1 MGRNWSRTADFRG
14 FRSLTVAQGAFLGP
28 YPPGVVLGSPGPG
41 VRQRWPPWAPD
52 GAANWWG
59 YPSPR
64 RAARRNSRNW
74 TAWGPATSGW
84 TGGCFPPGAPPDAMR
99 RRTSGTG
106 PEVCSCGAVARFPG
120 GCCPSVVSKGADN
133 HRRASPGLSGQL
145 AVWGCLA
152 HQIARSQPGRGSGL
166 SSACEAV
173 QEGRLDGHEG
183 VG

>member
-1 MGRNWSRTADFRG
+1 M
-14 FRSLTVAQGAFLGP
+14 
-28 YPPGVVLGSPGPG
+28 GSPGPG

-84 TGGCFPPGAPPDAMR
+84 TGGCFPPGAPPMR
-99 RRTSGTG
+99 CAAGRPGRAWRPAPAALWRDFRR
-106 PEVCSCGAVARFPG
+106 VAAPRWSP
-120 GCCPSVVSKGADN
+120 GADN
-133 HRRASPGLSGQL
+133 HRRASPGLSGQGGRWVVL
-145 AVWGCLA
+145 LT
-152 HQIARSQPGRGSGL
+152 RSRVRRPGRGSGL

-173 QEGRLDGHEG
+173 QEWRLDGHEG
-183 VG
+183 VGRRLHWGQVQR